1 MTVLSL
7 NTKQKYGSLLAG
19 NTAYLPPDFESI
31 ATATGTGSSATITFS
46 SIPSTY
52 THLQIRGIGKT
63 ASSTATYDRLRM
75 TFNSDS
81 AANYSLH
88 EFYTV
93 NGTVYVTATAN
104 ASAMYGFNVAFS
116 GTGYTSI
123 CGAGVIDILN
133 YANTNIYKTLRSI
146 GGVDANSTTIDEGTN
161 FASGSWRNT
170 SAISS
175 ITLTS
180 PSGNWTTATS
190 FALYGMKA

>member
-1 MTVLSL
+1 MTPILGIIASG
-7 NTKQKYGSLLAG
+7 NYAG
-19 NTAYLPPDFESI
+19 ANASSYESI
-31 ATATGTGSSATITFS
+31 ATANGTGSSTAITFS

-52 THLQIRGIGKT
+52 AHLQIRGVGKT
-63 ASSTATYDRLRM
+63 ASSSSTFDRLRM

-93 NGTVYVTATAN
+93 NGTVYSTATAN

-133 YANTNIYKTLRSI
+133 YANTNMYKTIRGF
-146 GGVDANSTTIDEGTN
+146 GGIDVNSTSYDEGIN
-161 FASGSWRNT
+161 FTGGNWRNT
-170 SAISS
+170 NAITS

-190 FALYGMKA
+190 FALYGVKS